1 LGKRD
6 APEDLEDL
14 VNLGI
19 TSEQR
24 LARAHLGEDAA
35 DGPHINTSRVL
46 AATEQ
51 NLRRTVPQRDDL
63 VGVSAE
69 RHTKGSRESKIPKLE
84 VTIAVNQEILRLQI
98 TVQHAVAVA
107 VTNTLAQLAHEL
119 LNHLV
124 AEAEAAEVGA
134 GALGESLAAPAVADG
149 EGFHVFLQVEVEE
162 LHDEVQLVAV
172 GVHDVEEADD
182 VGVVHLFE
190 EGDLADGGGGDA
202 FIFGFEANFLEGY
215 NAAAV

>member
-1 LGKRD
+1 MVGGGD

-35 DGPHINTSRVL
+35 DGPHIDAGGVL

-51 NLRRTVPQRDDL
+51 NLRGAVPQRDDL
-63 VGVSAE
+63 VGVCAE
-69 RHTKGSRESKIPKLE
+69 RHTEGSREPEIRELE
-84 VTIAVNQEILRLQI
+84 VAVAVDQEILRLQVA
-98 TVQHAVAVA
+98 VQHAVAVA
-107 VTNTLAQLAHEL
+107 VADALAQLAHEFL
-119 LNHLV
+119 DHHV
-124 AEAEAAEVGA
+124 AEAHAAEVGTR
-134 GALGESLAAPAVADG
+134 ALGESLAAPAVADG

-182 VGVVHLFE
+182 VGVVHLLQ
-190 EGDLADGGGGDA
+190 EGDLADGG
-202 FIFGFEANFLEGY
+202 
-215 NAAAV
+215 